1 MFKSMKLSSKL
12 SLGFAMLTLIAAIIG
27 LFGMV
32 QIKNIEDADTKMY
45 EKMTLP
51 LGHLV
56 QMVENYQKMRVSLR
70 EVMMAE
76 ANGDKQKHIDKFY
89 EQSTKYDS
97 LAAIY
102 QTSLI
107 FEDGRKLF
115 KEMES
120 NKKEY
125 VRMTQLIF
133 NAWLNNDK
141 LTALSIMY
149 GDAQIPTKALDGSID
164 KMQTSKIG
172 FAKQTSNENTVTA
185 NFASI
190 VMIILIVL
198 GILASATLAFFIIKG
213 VLRQLGAD
221 PMDVQAIANKVAEG
235 DLSSEITIKAGDTS
249 SLIFSMDKM
258 SKAVKAMVQEV
269 KSLAQAGVEGKLDK
283 RANASLYQGDYREV
297 VQGLNATLDAVIGPL
312 NMAAEYIDRISKG
325 DIPHTITDNYNG
337 DFNEIKMNLNQ
348 CMSAIRLLVDDTT
361 LLAKAA
367 EDGKLSVRA
376 DANKHQG
383 DFRKVIQG
391 INNTLELIIQPVEE
405 TVKVIK
411 EMAEGNLAVR
421 VSGNF
426 KGDHAVL
433 KDSLNET
440 LDSLPLQETMSVM
453 QEMADGNLTVRM
465 NGTYKGD
472 SLKLKNA
479 VNDTIE
485 ALNEIL
491 SNVSTTVEEV
501 TRAAMQVSDTSTAL
515 SQGATEQ
522 AASLEEITSSMGE
535 IGSQTRLNAENS
547 NLANT
552 LAHEARDAAE
562 RGNREMTS
570 LNDAMTE
577 INESSKSIS
586 KIIKVIDEIA
596 FQTNLLALN
605 AAVEAARAGRHGKGF
620 AVVAEE
626 VRNLAARSATAA
638 KETSELIEN
647 SIKTVDRGTE
657 LVSKTGDALSE
668 IQSSSVKVTDIIGEI
683 TTSSNEQAQGISQ
696 INEGLTQID
705 KVTQTNT
712 ASAEESAS
720 AAEELSSQSS
730 QLRDL
735 VGKFRLSGNAGRIS
749 NSPRPKQLNRSG
761 SGSRALPPSSSRRTP
776 VREEDLYSMVDDSIR
791 DSERLGHKPE
801 DIIRLDE
808 DDFGRY

>member
-1 MFKSMKLSSKL
+1 MKLSSKL
-12 SLGFAMLTLIAAIIG
+12 SLGFALSTLIAAIIG
-27 LFGMV
+27 VYGIMKINTV
-32 QIKNIEDADTKMY
+32 NDNDTKLY
-45 EKMTLP
+45 EMMTVP
-51 LGHLV
+51 LGHLGDLIDNF
-56 QMVENYQKMRVSLR
+56 QQMRVDLR
-70 EVMMAE
+70 EVILAE
-76 ANGDKQKHIDKFY
+76 SNEDKKKYIDKFY
-89 EQSTKYDS
+89 EKSKDFDS
-97 LAAIY
+97 VADSIKSSLVSDQAKKDFAEMAA
-102 QTSLI
+102 T
-107 FEDGRKLF
+107 
-115 KEMES
+115 
-120 NKKEY
+120 KKEY
-125 VRMTQLIF
+125 LVQIQKIF
-133 NAWLNNDK
+133 DAWLGGDK
-141 LTALSIMY
+141 MTALMIMY
-149 GDAQIPTKALDGSID
+149 GDAQKPTKELQGHVDD
-164 KMQTSKIG
+164 LQKSKIDL
-172 FAKQTSNENTVTA
+172 AKKTSGDNDVTA
-185 NFASI
+185 AYASMI
-190 VMIILIVL
+190 MIILIVL
-198 GILASATLAFFIIKG
+198 GILSSITLAFFIIKG

-235 DLSSEITIKAGDTS
+235 DLSSEIKIKAGDTN
-249 SLIFSMDKM
+249 SLIFSMDRM

-283 RANASLYQGDYREV
+283 RANASQYQGDYREV

-337 DFNEIKMNLNQ
+337 DFNGIKMNLNQ
-348 CMSAIRLLVDDTT
+348 CMSAIKLLISDSDKIYQAVKVGDLQLRPDITM
-361 LLAKAA
+361 
-367 EDGKLSVRA
+367 
-376 DANKHQG
+376 HQG
-383 DFRKVIQG
+383 DFRKVIEG
-391 INNTLELIIQPVEE
+391 TTNTLDIIGGAMVENVRVMNEMAKGNLSVRYEGNFQGAFASLQNTVNQTLDGLPLAE
-405 TVKVIK
+405 TVEIMQ
-411 EMAEGNLAVR
+411 ELAQGNL
-421 VSGNF
+421 
-426 KGDHAVL
+426 
-433 KDSLNET
+433 
-440 LDSLPLQETMSVM
+440 SVKM
-453 QEMADGNLTVRM
+453 HRD
-465 NGTYKGD
+465 YSGD

-479 VNDTIE
+479 VNETIDS
-485 ALNEIL
+485 LNEIL
-491 SNVSTTVEEV
+491 GNVSVTVEEV
-501 TRAAMQVSDTSTAL
+501 TRAAMQVSDTSSAL

-735 VGKFRLSGNAGRIS
+735 VGKFRLSGNSGLIS
-749 NSPRPKQLNRSG
+749 HSPRPKQLYRTSSN
-761 SGSRALPPSSSRRTP
+761 SRALPSASSKRTP
-776 VREEDLYSMVDDSIR
+776 VREEDLYDMVDDSIR
-791 DSERLGHKPE
+791 NSGKIGHKPE
-801 DIIRLDE
+801 DIISLDE
-808 DDFGRY
+808 DNFGRY

>member
-1 MFKSMKLSSKL
+1 MKLSSKL
-12 SLGFAMLTLIAAIIG
+12 SLGFALSTLIAAIIG
-27 LFGMV
+27 VYGMV
-32 QIKNIEDADTKMY
+32 QIMTINEADTKLY
-45 EKMTLP
+45 KQITIPINE
-51 LGHLV
+51 LGE
-56 QMVENYQKMRVSLR
+56 MVNYFQRMRVNLR
-70 EVMMAE
+70 EVLISE
-76 ANGDKQKHIDKFY
+76 STQDKQRYIARFKELSVIF
-89 EQSTKYDS
+89 DS
-97 LAAIY
+97 VANSY
-102 QTSLI
+102 QKTLFS
-107 FEDGRKLF
+107 DSGRKLF
-115 KEMES
+115 EITMEA
-120 NKKEY
+120 KVKY
-125 VRMTQLIF
+125 VQEAQRVID
-133 NAWLNNDK
+133 AWLTNDK
-141 LTALSIMY
+141 FMALGVMY
-149 GDAQIPTKALDGSID
+149 GDGSKANADMQKAIDNMQESKLKLAQETAEG
-164 KMQTSKIG
+164 
-172 FAKQTSNENTVTA
+172 NTELA
-185 NFASI
+185 NFAFL
-190 VMIILIVL
+190 VMTILIVL
-198 GILASATLAFFIIKG
+198 GILSSVVLAFFIIKG

-235 DLSSEITIKAGDTS
+235 DLNSEIKIRAGDTS
-249 SLIFSMDKM
+249 SLLFSMDRM

-297 VQGLNATLDAVIGPL
+297 VQGVNATLDAVIGPL
-312 NMAAEYIDRISKG
+312 NVAAEYIDRISKG

-426 KGDHAVL
+426 MGDHAVL
-433 KDSLNET
+433 KDALNET
-440 LDSLPLQETMSVM
+440 LESLPLQETMSVM

-491 SNVSTTVEEV
+491 GNVSTTVEEV

-547 NLANT
+547 NLANS

-562 RGNREMTS
+562 KGNSEMGQLT
-570 LNDAMTE
+570 DAMNE
-577 INESSKSIS
+577 INESSKNIS

-638 KETSELIEN
+638 KETSEMIEN
-647 SIKTVDRGTE
+647 SIKTVERGAG

-668 IQSSSVKVTDIIGEI
+668 IQNSSVKVADIIGEI

-735 VGKFRLSGNAGRIS
+735 VGKFRLSGNAGHIS
-749 NSPRPKQLNRSG
+749 SSPRPKQLNRSG
-761 SGSRALPPSSSRRTP
+761 SNSRALPPSSSRRTP

>member
-1 MFKSMKLSSKL
+1 MFKSMKIGAKL
-12 SLGFAMLTLIAAIIG
+12 ITGFAIVATI
-27 LFGMV
+27 LFGV
-32 QIKNIEDADTKMY
+32 GLYAFITLGNIKDDMDMIINNRYVKVKNTYELEIFVFRNGISMRNIILDSNLSHLQAMKDDIQNRAAMGNVIIDSLESTTKS
-45 EKMTLP
+45 EKGKALLKNVIDMRTDY
-51 LGHLV
+51 G
-56 QMVENYQKMRVSLR
+56 KMRDIIVNLG
-70 EVMMAE
+70 MQNKNAE
-76 ANGDKQKHIDKFY
+76 ATGILLGDMKVITDKYVNSILELQEFNTDAMQKVSVDAMDGINTANTIIVIVVILSVLLSIVIALVITRMITRPINEAVVAADSIADGNMNVKLDIDKKD
-89 EQSTKYDS
+89 EIGVLMRAMKKMS
-97 LAAIY
+97 
-102 QTSLI
+102 
-107 FEDGRKLF
+107 
-115 KEMES
+115 ES
-120 NKKEY
+120 IKGM
-125 VRMTQLIF
+125 V
-133 NAWLNNDK
+133 
-141 LTALSIMY
+141 
-149 GDAQIPTKALDGSID
+149 GDA
-164 KMQTSKIG
+164 
-172 FAKQTSNENTVTA
+172 NH
-185 NFASI
+185 
-190 VMIILIVL
+190 
-198 GILASATLAFFIIKG
+198 LAESAI
-213 VLRQLGAD
+213 
-221 PMDVQAIANKVAEG
+221 
-235 DLSSEITIKAGDTS
+235 S
-249 SLIFSMDKM
+249 
-258 SKAVKAMVQEV
+258 
-269 KSLAQAGVEGKLDK
+269 GKLDV
-283 RANASLYQGDYREV
+283 RADANKYNGEFKNLIK
-297 VQGLNATLDAVIGPL
+297 GLNDTLDAVIGPL
-312 NMAAEYIDRISKG
+312 NVAAEYIDRISKG

-426 KGDHAVL
+426 MGDHAVL

-485 ALNEIL
+485 ELNEIL
-491 SNVSTTVEEV
+491 GNVSTTVEEV

-547 NLANT
+547 NLANS

-562 RGNREMTS
+562 KGNSEMGQLT
-570 LNDAMTE
+570 DAMNE
-577 INESSKSIS
+577 INESSKNIS

-638 KETSELIEN
+638 KETSEMIEN
-647 SIKTVDRGTE
+647 SIKTVERGTG

-668 IQSSSVKVTDIIGEI
+668 IQNSSVKVADIIGEI

-735 VGKFRLSGNAGRIS
+735 VGKFRLSGNAGHIS
-749 NSPRPKQLNRSG
+749 SSPRPKQLNRSG
-761 SGSRALPPSSSRRTP
+761 SNSRALPPSSSRRTP